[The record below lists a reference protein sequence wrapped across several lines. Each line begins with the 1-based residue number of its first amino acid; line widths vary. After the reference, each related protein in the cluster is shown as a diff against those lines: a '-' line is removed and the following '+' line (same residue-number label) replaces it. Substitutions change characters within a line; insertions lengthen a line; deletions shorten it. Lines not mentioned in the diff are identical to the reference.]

1 MAPDIPCKNRRSAMA
16 DDDLDDDLDGKFRKV
31 ADSFISVANSQ
42 LDVMNRE
49 NVGMALLY
57 AAARFNAFV
66 VASNSA
72 DLETFKND
80 RDKAME
86 FFGAEY
92 LRMLGSNLSD
102 HEFVF
107 EDDKPY
113 GHLPQRK
120 TDLS

>member
-1 MAPDIPCKNRRSAMA
+1 MEQDTTGRNRRAVMA
-16 DDDLDDDLDGKFRKV
+16 DEDLDKQFRQV

-42 LDVMNRE
+42 LDVMNKE

-57 AAARFNAFV
+57 AASRFNAFV

-72 DLETFKND
+72 NLEAFKGD

-92 LRMLGSNLSD
+92 LRMLGANLSD
-102 HEFVF
+102 HELVF
-107 EDDKPY
+107 EEDKPY
-113 GHLPQRK
+113 GHLPPR
-120 TDLS
+120 TTNPS

>member
-1 MAPDIPCKNRRSAMA
+1 MA
-16 DDDLDDDLDGKFRKV
+16 DDDLDKQFRQV

-42 LDVMNRE
+42 LDTMNRE

-66 VASNSA
+66 VASNS
-72 DLETFKND
+72 DNLEAFKGD

-92 LRMLGSNLSD
+92 LRMLGANLSD
-102 HEFVF
+102 HELVF
-107 EDDKPY
+107 EEDKPY